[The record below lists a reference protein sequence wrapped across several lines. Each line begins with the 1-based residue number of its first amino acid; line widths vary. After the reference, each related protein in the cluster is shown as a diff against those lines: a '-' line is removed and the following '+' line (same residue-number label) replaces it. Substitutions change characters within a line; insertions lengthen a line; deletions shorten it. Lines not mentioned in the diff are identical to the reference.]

1 MSQVYDRLRDSAEKL
16 VKDFGRPIRLSVS
29 ATALADPAK
38 PWGSNGDT
46 VSTTTYLTTGA
57 FVNEVGSDL
66 EARLSAVSRL
76 VLSPVE
82 VNEARVVIAAKGLT
96 VVPSTEMQILDGS
109 RTLEVKKVETVA
121 PGDVAIMY
129 VLKVEN

>member
-1 MSQVYDRLRDSAEKL
+1 MSKVYDRLRDSAQKL
-16 VKDFGRPIRLSVS
+16 VKDFGREIKLSKS
-29 ATALADPAK
+29 DTELGNAAK
-38 PWGSNGDT
+38 PWGSPTDSVT
-46 VSTTTYLTTGA
+46 SKTYTTIGA

-96 VVPSTEMQILDGS
+96 VVPSTEMQILDGD

-121 PGDVAIMY
+121 SGDVAIMY